1 MARKGFSTCNYAS
14 LYATR
19 HASNTRER
27 APDVLVV
34 VPVTSQ
40 LCIAAINL
48 ACPKSLSRYYFVPT
62 GTCIPLS
69 LSLSLPLLFLSIF
82 LSPVEGEFLIGIDI
96 LVARAVIIEMRN
108 GRNFPACLLL
118 NHTDEAC
125 LPIFGQTRLAILASR
140 NVHKRRF
147 FLLFM
152 FKVF

>member
-1 MARKGFSTCNYAS
+1 MQLRILVRN
-14 LYATR
+14 ATR
-19 HASNTRER
+19 VKHER
-27 APDVLVV
+27 AGARCPRCRSRH
-34 VPVTSQ
+34 VTTMHRRDKSGMPE
-40 LCIAAINL
+40 ISL
-48 ACPKSLSRYYFVPT
+48 ALLLRPNGDLYS
-62 GTCIPLS
+62 S